1 MTHITKGANTP
12 VPAGLLRVAVCRHK
26 VAGTPAVDVS
36 ALLLDAAGKVRGDAD
51 LVFRDRPAH
60 PSGAVRHVGTGDSE
74 KQLAEWLE
82 LDLPRVE
89 PAVQRVL
96 VAASCAGGTFG
107 AVPGLA
113 AQTVAPDGTVLVHY
127 EVTDAAT
134 ETAFVLGEFYRRD
147 GQWKFRAVGQGYD
160 SGLAGLATDF
170 GIAAAQPAAPRGPVP
185 NTGVSKVAGPP
196 PGALPLPGATRQ
208 PGAMPEPKATWEP
221 GATREPAR
229 AAVEPAGAA
238 PATKASP
245 ASSASTA
252 SAASPASASPA
263 SAASTASAASPA
275 RKSSPTRLGEDFR
288 PWTRSGRG
296 ERVVSVKL
304 PAGPV
309 IVEGRHDG
317 EGLFCVDTLDDD
329 KQPDRL
335 VLNSARPR
343 FRGRGLATV
352 PADRRLRLR
361 VQFHGDWEIAV
372 RPLSAARALRTGEE
386 ATGSGPEVLR
396 YDGPAAD
403 LRARFDGGRNSELF
417 CVHSHE
423 PDRLNDLYDYKLLV
437 NELGRVDRTAPL
449 PRGPL
454 LVTVANGE
462 GDWRLQATPI
472 PVRGGS
478 AAPADGVYEG
488 RGDTTVTLVS
498 PRPGHP
504 ALLEYEIG
512 NADDRGHEV
521 ILLDEYG
528 DSDGEWM
535 NGSRHGER
543 GSHVLFA
550 AGQAQRTL
558 QIRRAGKWR
567 LRVLPIEEAPLLN
580 GPVEGTGSTLLRY
593 QGPPTLLR
601 LGRTS
606 EEAGYLAAHA
616 LNHPRGQ
623 RTLIADTDTRRRP
636 VVGPVWVAPE
646 GSCFV
651 RVQAGDGVGWRVE
664 PVPLDEA
671 PVIGGGTERVTGR
684 GFGVVRHTG
693 PETEMLLTHDYDMLS
708 DLIHLFEL
716 DENLFP
722 VRHIGRSRGRH
733 RLPNGFLQIR
743 GFGEWG
749 LEQRR

>member
-1 MTHITKGANTP
+1 
-12 VPAGLLRVAVCRHK
+12 
-26 VAGTPAVDVS
+26 
-36 ALLLDAAGKVRGDAD
+36 
-51 LVFRDRPAH
+51 
-60 PSGAVRHVGTGDSE
+60 
-74 KQLAEWLE
+74 
-82 LDLPRVE
+82 
-89 PAVQRVL
+89 
-96 VAASCAGGTFG
+96 
-107 AVPGLA
+107 
-113 AQTVAPDGTVLVHY
+113 
-127 EVTDAAT
+127 
-134 ETAFVLGEFYRRD
+134 
-147 GQWKFRAVGQGYD
+147 
-160 SGLAGLATDF
+160 
-170 GIAAAQPAAPRGPVP
+170 
-185 NTGVSKVAGPP
+185 
-196 PGALPLPGATRQ
+196 
-208 PGAMPEPKATWEP
+208 
-221 GATREPAR
+221 
-229 AAVEPAGAA
+229 
-238 PATKASP
+238 
-245 ASSASTA
+245 
-252 SAASPASASPA
+252 
-263 SAASTASAASPA
+263 
-275 RKSSPTRLGEDFR
+275 
-288 PWTRSGRG
+288 
-296 ERVVSVKL
+296 VKL

-437 NELGRVDRTAPL
+437 NELGRVDKTAPL

-454 LVTVANGE
+454 LVTVTNGE

-472 PVRGGS
+472 PVRDSS
-478 AAPADGVYEG
+478 AAPADGVYKG
-488 RGDTTVTLVS
+488 RRDTTVTLVN

-504 ALLEYEIG
+504 ALLEYEID

-521 ILLDEYG
+521 VLLDEYG

-543 GSHVLFA
+543 GSHVMFA

-567 LRVLPIEEAPLLN
+567 LRLLPIEEAPLLK
-580 GPVEGTGSTLLRY
+580 GPVEGTGSALLRY

-601 LGRTS
+601 LGRTT
-606 EEAGYLAAHA
+606 EEAGYLVAHA

-636 VVGPVWVAPE
+636 VVGPVWVDPE

-664 PVPLDEA
+664 PVPLDEV
-671 PVIGGGTERVTGR
+671 PVIGGGTKRVTGR